1 MNTAD
6 EIIKTIE
13 ANQDKIAFV
22 IGNGVNRYFG
32 SGVLLSWEGLLKQVW
47 MMNSSCG
54 KAFSSVPSGISNTE
68 FIDALE
74 IELIRNRVDF
84 NKRNEVDFNKIKK
97 DIASI
102 VGDWQPISG
111 ISTMVQKIESKQTPL
126 LTTNFDLLFEF
137 AFGMSE
143 RKLPLKGKR
152 STDFY
157 PWNYYYGKKGMKLL
171 SGPNNG
177 FGIWHVHGMATHPRS
192 IRIGLND
199 YMGLVER
206 GRGII
211 QKNYLG
217 NGFIPTNTWL
227 DIVFSKSLFVFG
239 LGLETDEVFLRW
251 LLLQRAKYNEI
262 HKVGLKGWYVTC
274 IKYESISPGKRLFLE
289 SIGFEIIEVATANIV
304 YEDIW
309 G

>member
-1 MNTAD
+1 MYTTD
-6 EIIKTIE
+6 EIIKIIK
-13 ANQDKIAFV
+13 ANQDSIAFV
-22 IGNGVNRYFG
+22 IGNGSNRYFG
-32 SGVLLSWEGLLKQVW
+32 NGVLLSWEGLLKQVW
-47 MMNSSCG
+47 EMNSSCS
-54 KAFSSVPSGISNTE
+54 KSFSSVPSGISNTE
-68 FIDALE
+68 FIDALQ
-74 IELIRNRVDF
+74 IELIRNGI
-84 NKRNEVDFNKIKK
+84 DFNKIKK

-102 VGDWQPISG
+102 VGVWKPISS
-111 ISTMVQKIESKQTPL
+111 ISTMVQKIESIQTPL

-143 RKLPLKGKR
+143 RKLPLRGKR
-152 STDFY
+152 ATDYY

-171 SGPNNG
+171 SSPNDG

-206 GRGII
+206 SRGII

-217 NGFIPTNTWL
+217 NNFIPTNTWL
-227 DIVFSKSLFVFG
+227 DIVFSKSLFIFG

-262 HKVGLKGWYVTC
+262 YKAGLKGWYVTC
-274 IKYESISPGKRLFLE
+274 AKHDTVSPGKRLYLE

-309 G
+309 R

>member
-1 MNTAD
+1 MNTAN

-13 ANQDKIAFV
+13 ANQVDLAFL

-32 SGVLLSWEGLLKQVW
+32 SGVLLSWEDLLKQVW

-68 FIDALE
+68 FIDALQ
-74 IELIRNRVDF
+74 IELIRNGI
-84 NKRNEVDFNKIKK
+84 DFNKIKK

-102 VGDWQPISG
+102 VGDWKPISG

-143 RKLPLKGKR
+143 RKLPMKGKR

-171 SGPNNG
+171 KSPNDG
-177 FGIWHVHGMATHPRS
+177 FGIWHIHGMASHPRS

-206 GRGII
+206 SRGII
-211 QKNYLG
+211 QKNYMG
-217 NGFIPTNTWL
+217 NDFIPTNTWL

-251 LLLQRAKYNEI
+251 LLLQRAKYNELF
-262 HKVGLKGWYVTC
+262 KAGLKGWYVTC
-274 IKYESISPGKRLFLE
+274 AQFGYISPGKRLFLE
-289 SIGFEIIEVATANIV
+289 SIGFEIVEIATANIV
-304 YEDIW
+304 YQDIW
-309 G
+309 V

>member
-1 MNTAD
+1 MYTAD
-6 EIIKTIE
+6 EIIKIIK
-13 ANQDKIAFV
+13 ANQDSIAFV
-22 IGNGVNRYFG
+22 IGNGSNRYFG
-32 SGVLLSWEGLLKQVW
+32 NGVLLSWEDLLKQVW

-74 IELIRNRVDF
+74 IELIRNG
-84 NKRNEVDFNKIKK
+84 NDFNKIKK

-102 VGDWQPISG
+102 VESWKPISG
-111 ISTMVQKIESKQTPL
+111 ISTMVHKIESIQTPL

-137 AFGMSE
+137 AFEMSE
-143 RKLPLKGKR
+143 RKLPLRGKR
-152 STDFY
+152 ATDYY
-157 PWNYYYGKKGMKLL
+157 PWNYYFGKKGMKLL
-171 SGPNNG
+171 SSPNDG

-206 GRGII
+206 SRGII

-217 NGFIPTNTWL
+217 KGFISTNTWL
-227 DIVFSKSLFVFG
+227 DIVFSKSLFIFG

-262 HKVGLKGWYVTC
+262 YKAGLKGWYVHC
-274 IKYESISPGKRLFLE
+274 AKKNDPVSPGKRLLLE
-289 SIGFEIIEVATANIV
+289 SIGFEIIEIKEWRIV

-309 G
+309 R

>member
-1 MNTAD
+1 MYTAD
-6 EIIKTIE
+6 EIIKIIK
-13 ANQDKIAFV
+13 ANQDSIAFV
-22 IGNGVNRYFG
+22 IGNGSNRYFG
-32 SGVLLSWEGLLKQVW
+32 NGVLLSWEELLKQVW
-47 MMNSSCG
+47 MMNSSSG
-54 KAFSSVPSGISNTE
+54 KSFSSVPSGISNTE

-74 IELIRNRVDF
+74 IELIRNG
-84 NKRNEVDFNKIKK
+84 NGFNKIKK

-102 VGDWQPISG
+102 VESWKPISG
-111 ISTMVQKIESKQTPL
+111 ISTMVQKIESKQVPL

-143 RKLPLKGKR
+143 RKLPLRGKR
-152 STDFY
+152 ATDYY

-171 SGPNNG
+171 SSPNDG

-206 GRGII
+206 SRGII

-217 NGFIPTNTWL
+217 KGFISTNTWL
-227 DIVFSKSLFVFG
+227 DIIFSKSLFIFG

-262 HKVGLKGWYVTC
+262 YKAGLKGWYVTC
-274 IKYESISPGKRLFLE
+274 AQFGPVSSGKRLFLE
-289 SIGFEIIEVATANIV
+289 SIGFEIIEVATPNIV

-309 G
+309 R

>member
-1 MNTAD
+1 MYTAD
-6 EIIKTIE
+6 EIIKE
-13 ANQDKIAFV
+13 NQDNIAFV
-22 IGNGVNRYFG
+22 IGNGINRHFG
-32 SGVLLSWEGLLKQVW
+32 KGVLLSWEELLKQVW
-47 MMNSSCG
+47 MMNSSNG
-54 KAFSSVPSGISNTE
+54 KSFSSVPSGISNTE

-74 IELIRNRVDF
+74 IELIRNG
-84 NKRNEVDFNKIKK
+84 NGFNKIKK

-102 VGDWQPISG
+102 VESWKPISG
-111 ISTMVQKIESKQTPL
+111 ISTMVQKIESIQAPL

-143 RKLPLKGKR
+143 RKLPLRGKR
-152 STDFY
+152 ATDFY

-171 SGPNNG
+171 SSPNNG
-177 FGIWHVHGMATHPRS
+177 FGIWHLHGMASHPRS

-206 GRGII
+206 SRSII

-217 NGFIPTNTWL
+217 NNFIPTNTWL
-227 DIVFSKSLFVFG
+227 DIVFSKSLFILG

-262 HKVGLKGWYVTC
+262 YKAGLKGWYVTC
-274 IKYESISPGKRLFLE
+274 AEYDSVTPGKRLYLE

-309 G
+309 K